1 MWWHNWR
8 CLPHMKDEALTPVS
22 FVIETLPIVDVSIS
36 LRAKLE
42 SAASRLIEI
51 TESTHVMRRTILDWL
66 RVEHEIEKASLK
78 LQVPTELDS
87 DAFVAEV
94 KRIRGKKNP
103 LSAAAL
109 KSLRDEHART
119 IEPARAQ
126 AAEALQLERQLS
138 DLVNEAYGLTPD
150 EVALLWETAPP
161 RMPFMPSSSA

>member
-1 MWWHNWR
+1 
-8 CLPHMKDEALTPVS
+8 MKDEALTPVS
-22 FVIETLPIVDVSIS
+22 FVMETLPIAQPSDSVRDKVEHS
-36 LRAKLE
+36 AK
-42 SAASRLIEI
+42 RLIDI
-51 TESTHVMRRTILDWL
+51 TEAHHTMRRTILDWL
-66 RVEHEIEKASLK
+66 RMEHEIEKASLK
-78 LQVPTELDS
+78 LQSPTELDS
-87 DAFVAEV
+87 DAFAAEV

-119 IEPARAQ
+119 IEPARTQ

-161 RMPFMPSSSA
+161 RMPFAPVN